1 MSKPGPKIPE
11 IDPHEVYKLAQ
22 IGCKTTEI
30 AAFFKVSTDTI
41 DRRFA
46 EELAKGRS
54 ELQMSLRR
62 KQIQVALGGNVSM
75 LIWLGKQMLEQKD
88 KHEMSS
94 DEEKG
99 FVMHIKDY
107 IDKNK

>member
-1 MSKPGPKIPE
+1 MLNIE
-11 IDPHEVYKLAQ
+11 
-22 IGCKTTEI
+22 KT
-30 AAFFKVSTDTI
+30 
-41 DRRFA
+41 
-46 EELAKGRS
+46 EELPQVRRGGGRPS
-54 ELQMSLRR
+54 AER
-62 KQIQVALGGNVSM
+62 KQIQDALGGNVSM

-107 IDKNK
+107 VDKNK